1 MKPNTPKSREKREE
15 QTAVVSRDGRA
26 KPTGWWPSVW
36 NWGTSRREV
45 MRQREIRDLHGD
57 YSEQTGAFFG

>member
-1 MKPNTPKSREKREE
+1 MKRNTPKSRETRPE
-15 QTAVVSRDGRA
+15 QTAAVGGEGRV
-26 KPTGWWPSVW
+26 KPTAWWPSVW

-45 MRQREIRDLHGD
+45 MRKREIRDLHGD